1 MAIYRTRN
9 GNTEKVSNREMKRT
23 IMTVNKWS
31 AERYQ
36 KEYDIF
42 KNRLRSYESYQEAH
56 GAKVAKQSPAE
67 LLYKQAKSKKKYG
80 SDYKPSNEMTTIQS
94 FPAYSIAKGRK
105 LAKDFNNGYSIARQ
119 KALRA
124 KVLTD
129 FDGFIQSVPKAQEL
143 RDGIADAVKL
153 KDALADLAKH
163 IHKNQETAI
172 KATKESGSPE
182 AIFAGEAYGSDP
194 MSGGYDIARWLD

>member
-1 MAIYRTRN
+1 MTIYRTRN

-23 IMTVNKWS
+23 IMAVNKWS

-36 KEYDIF
+36 KEYDLF
-42 KNRLRSYESYQEAH
+42 KNRLRAYESYQEAH
-56 GAKVAKQSPAE
+56 GSKVTKQSPAE
-67 LLYKQAKSKKKYG
+67 LLYKTAKSKQKYG
-80 SDYKPSNEMTTIQS
+80 SDYKPSNAMTTIQS
-94 FPAYSIAKGRK
+94 FPAYSITKGQK

-119 KALRA
+119 AALRA
-124 KVLTD
+124 KVLAD
-129 FDGFIQSVPKAQEL
+129 FDEFIKAVPKAKKL
-143 RDGIADAVKL
+143 RDGIVDAVKL

-163 IHKNQETAI
+163 IHKNQDTAM
-172 KATKESGSPE
+172 KSAKESGSPE